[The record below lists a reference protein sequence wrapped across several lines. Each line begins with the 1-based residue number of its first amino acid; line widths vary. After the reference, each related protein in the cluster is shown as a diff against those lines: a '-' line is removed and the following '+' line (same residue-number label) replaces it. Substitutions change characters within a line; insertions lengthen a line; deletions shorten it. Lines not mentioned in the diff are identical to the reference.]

1 MAKKV
6 RLCRAV
12 ESNVGERRAYKKQLL
27 KIQDDF
33 SKFVLNEIFVEL
45 QQQNIL
51 ALDSVFIIS
60 AFGDMNNSSMF
71 LFFVVFFR
79 LFFRFFIFNFPNTIP
94 DSPAHHLLSVPDKDF
109 RLLLHN

>member
-33 SKFVLNEIFVEL
+33 SKFVLNEIFVNL

-51 ALDSVFIIS
+51 ALDSVFTPVESTKQLLQRLKKAKINPCS
-60 AFGDMNNSSMF
+60 
-71 LFFVVFFR
+71 LFRCKKDCFVVYPGR
-79 LFFRFFIFNFPNTIP
+79 IELPIE
-94 DSPAHHLLSVPDKDF
+94 S
-109 RLLLHN
+109 